1 MTPLTHITGNVFKLL
16 KIDRIIGFYL
26 YGRFNEF
33 IASIDAALVDGQSYQ
48 SFYLVIKLGE
58 FLQVSGEIV
67 VLPVEICEVKDLGKI
82 KIEWWKESMLR
93 APALIDIT
101 NLTTIEEELIHD
113 HYALPLKTTSEIDHA
128 RNRELVLNALQ

>member
-1 MTPLTHITGNVFKLL
+1 MTPLTHITGNVFKLR

-26 YGRFNEF
+26 YGRFNEL
-33 IASIDAALVDGQSYQ
+33 IASIDDALVDGQSYQ

-67 VLPVEICEVKDLGKI
+67 VLPVEICEVKDLGKV
-82 KIEWWKESMLR
+82 KTEWWKESMLR

-113 HYALPLKTTSEIDHA
+113 HYTLPLKKPARLIMLEIE
-128 RNRELVLNALQ
+128 NLF

>member
-1 MTPLTHITGNVFKLL
+1 M
-16 KIDRIIGFYL
+16 
-26 YGRFNEF
+26 
-33 IASIDAALVDGQSYQ
+33 
-48 SFYLVIKLGE
+48 
-58 FLQVSGEIV
+58 

-82 KIEWWKESMLR
+82 KTEWWKESKLR

-113 HYALPLKTTSEIDHA
+113 HYALPLKKTSEIDHA